1 MAKRK
6 VIVEV
11 DINNG
16 SVNSIED
23 LEREILHQRYWI
35 VRLDF

>member
-1 MAKRK
+1 MPKLK

-11 DINNG
+11 DIHDNKV
-16 SVNSIED
+16 SSIED
-23 LEREILHQRYWI
+23 LEREILHQCYWI